1 MKGLT
6 LNKEPNVCQ
15 PYASRDRYDELVPI
29 PNCDAGDVHEQ
40 LPQEGSHITSNVE
53 QDVLAEHNQK

>member
-1 MKGLT
+1 M
-6 LNKEPNVCQ
+6 NEEPNICQ

-29 PNCDAGDVHEQ
+29 PNGNADDVHER
-40 LPQEGSHITSNVE
+40 LTLEGSHIASNVE